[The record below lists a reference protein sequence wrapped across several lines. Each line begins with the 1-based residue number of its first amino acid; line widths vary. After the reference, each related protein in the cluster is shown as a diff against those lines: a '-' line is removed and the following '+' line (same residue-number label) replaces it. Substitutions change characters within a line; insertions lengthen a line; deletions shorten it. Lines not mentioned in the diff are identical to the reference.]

1 MAALENEQ
9 ANLGNLLKHA
19 NDVAVALLYFFLY
32 SQNIFYLKLFVKNK
46 VLKDFIYSFRPT
58 NQNNERFLWWKA
70 LDSKAEALGLSF

>member
-19 NDVAVALLYFFLY
+19 NDVALALLYFFLY

-58 NQNNERFLWWKA
+58 NQNNERFL
-70 LDSKAEALGLSF
+70 